1 MYYGTMKTFKVQLQ
15 SKINEFLSGR
25 LSKMDTQ
32 SEEFWAES
40 NARTAFQDGIKQY
53 HNSNSSNRVPRDRER
68 SMNNEKD
75 ISR

>member
-1 MYYGTMKTFKVQLQ
+1 MKTFRTQLQ
-15 SKINEFLSGR
+15 LKINEFLFDR
-25 LSKMDTQ
+25 LAKMDTQ

-40 NARTAFQDGIKQY
+40 NARNAFQDGIKQY

-75 ISR
+75 VNR